1 MDETQI
7 LNTLSSLGTPAQFAT
22 LALVLIAL
30 IKVWPIIQKQLH
42 DITNQR
48 EGRYGE
54 RIKWL
59 ESELHKCHE
68 ECTEKIKALTEIVD
82 GLKAQRIAEQIAM
95 MRVILRTIDDPSL
108 RKQLEMLEA
117 LQMTTDHVT
126 HVGGPIKDGGNYGV

>member
-22 LALVLIAL
+22 LALILIAL

-54 RIKWL
+54 RIKHL
-59 ESELHKCHE
+59 ETELHRCHE
-68 ECTEKIKALTEIVD
+68 ECTTKIQGLTEIID

-95 MRVILRTIDDPSL
+95 MRAILRTIDDPNL

-117 LQMTTDHVT
+117 LQMTTGQVT
-126 HVGGPIKDGGNYGV
+126 HVGGPVKDGGHNGV

>member
-1 MDETQI
+1 MEELQI
-7 LNTLSSLGTPAQFAT
+7 LKALTSLGTPVQFAT
-22 LALVLIAL
+22 FALVLITL

-68 ECTEKIKALTEIVD
+68 ECAAALTAMRVELD
-82 GLKAQRIAEQIAM
+82 GLKDQRRAEQIAM
-95 MRVILRTIDDPSL
+95 MRAILRTVDDPSL

-117 LQMTTDHVT
+117 LQMTGVVEKID
-126 HVGGPIKDGGNYGV
+126 GPVEDGGNHGI